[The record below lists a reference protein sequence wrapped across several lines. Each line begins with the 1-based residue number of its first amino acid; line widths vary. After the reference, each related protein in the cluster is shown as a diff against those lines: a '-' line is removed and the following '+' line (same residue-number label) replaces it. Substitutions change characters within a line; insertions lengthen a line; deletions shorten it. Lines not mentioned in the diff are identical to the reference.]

1 MNARLRKRLI
11 IGLGVLVVA
20 VAGALLVFLP
30 SHKATPPIPGMVRQ
44 TEIRIAP
51 EITGRLASIE
61 VSAGQAVRKGELLA
75 VLSNPELAASLGE
88 AEAAA
93 RSAAAERERVYAGL
107 RDEEVSILA
116 QSVETAEANL
126 LLAEQEQARAAA
138 LAAREFASRQ
148 KLDES
153 DASLAKARADLA
165 LKRAQL
171 AAARAGP
178 TAEERALAD
187 ARLALAQA
195 TVAELKARLDKTRLV
210 APVDGTVGVLV
221 AEPGEI
227 LPVGKP
233 VLTLYVGKE
242 RWFAFTLREDA
253 LGGIKVGSDLVLTT
267 DRGQRIPARVT
278 ELRPLGEFATWRAA
292 RAVGDHDL
300 NSFRLRLDP
309 LDTKD
314 DGKDDGLQPGMTVWL
329 AGGA

>member
-1 MNARLRKRLI
+1 MSAQRKRLI
-11 IGLGVLVVA
+11 VIALAIVAVA
-20 VAGALLVFLP
+20 VAGLLVFLP
-30 SHKATPPIPGMVRQ
+30 RHHPSPAIAGMVRQ

-51 EITGRLASIE
+51 EITGRLASVE
-61 VSAGQAVRKGELLA
+61 VRAGQQVRKGELLA
-75 VLSNPELAASLGE
+75 VLSNPELMASLGE

-93 RSAAAERERVYAGL
+93 RSAAAERANVYAGL
-107 RDEEVSILA
+107 RAEEVSILVRAVDTA
-116 QSVETAEANL
+116 QANL

-138 LAAREFASRQ
+138 LAARDIASKQ

-165 LKRAQL
+165 LKSAQL
-171 AAARAGP
+171 SAARAGP

-187 ARLALAQA
+187 ARLALAEA
-195 TVAELKARLDKTRLV
+195 TVAELKAKVAKTRLV

-233 VLTLYVGKE
+233 VLTLYVGNE
-242 RWFAFTLREDA
+242 RWFAFTLREDS
-253 LGGIKVGSDLVLTT
+253 LGKIGVGSELSLTT
-267 DRGQRIPARVT
+267 ADGKRIAARVV

-309 LDTKD
+309 V